1 MDTTQPLLKSSDD
14 FFFRP
19 GSDRTY
25 TNSYTLSFSPS
36 SALDGHRLTYQVLI
50 FFIFPCFTSLIS
62 QFKVPKMAAGNC
74 AFLSDLMIAFQLK
87 LTDSAGNKPPDG
99 ALVRRDLNFS
109 APAIFLCESK

>member
-1 MDTTQPLLKSSDD
+1 MEKNIL
-14 FFFRP
+14 
-19 GSDRTY
+19 Y
-25 TNSYTLSFSPS
+25 IFS
-36 SALDGHRLTYQVLI
+36 H
-50 FFIFPCFTSLIS
+50 FTSLFCN

-99 ALVRRDLNFS
+99 ALVRRNLNFS